1 MIWLKEEIKEMLDKV
16 GDKDILEIIYLYLKQ
31 KTKK

>member
-1 MIWLKEEIKEMLDKV
+1 MKEEIKEMLDKV